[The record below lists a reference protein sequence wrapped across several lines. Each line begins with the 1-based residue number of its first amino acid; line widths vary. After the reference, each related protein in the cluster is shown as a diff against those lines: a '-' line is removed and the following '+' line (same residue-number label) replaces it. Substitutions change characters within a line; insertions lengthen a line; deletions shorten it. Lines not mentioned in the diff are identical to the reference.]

1 MYGWSNDNCF
11 YNPVTCKEVSFSQ
24 TRENET
30 DLSVC
35 NLLSYLYISVSPI
48 TGPPIF
54 LCLSKT
60 FLSKYLFFDP
70 STHSLCEEILCSI

>member
-1 MYGWSNDNCF
+1 MHVWSIVCSF
-11 YNPVTCKEVSFSQ
+11 CNPLICKEVSFSQ